1 MEKVMQAEKR
11 EKLSNGAETKE
22 RKCTAL
28 PLLLCSWWT
37 LQHIKHVSSLTHML
51 LLKKLYENIGCHLE
65 GHWSVK
71 PKWKLEP
78 CPLKKTMQY
87 NAIYH
92 VHTDN
97 SFQENQK
104 KAETFPKSVT
114 TNIYTNGSV
123 FFLFLWTC
131 SKDDL
136 ER

>member
-1 MEKVMQAEKR
+1 
-11 EKLSNGAETKE
+11 
-22 RKCTAL
+22 
-28 PLLLCSWWT
+28 
-37 LQHIKHVSSLTHML
+37 
-51 LLKKLYENIGCHLE
+51 
-65 GHWSVK
+65 
-71 PKWKLEP
+71 
-78 CPLKKTMQY
+78 MQY